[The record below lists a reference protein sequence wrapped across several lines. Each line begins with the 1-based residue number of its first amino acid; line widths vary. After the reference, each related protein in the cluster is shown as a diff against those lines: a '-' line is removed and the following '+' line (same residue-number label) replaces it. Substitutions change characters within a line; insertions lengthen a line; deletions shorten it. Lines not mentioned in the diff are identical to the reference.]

1 MRKPQ
6 QTCPRALRLPRLTPQ
21 FRPARQGAA
30 RKRGRWTTVPTL
42 SAVRL
47 APQCL
52 RTLYSRN
59 TPLRPQ
65 GPDGTTMQR
74 LTKYRLLVCT
84 FALATVAL
92 ATYSVLLQRSSAQ
105 LRGDAADAQK
115 HATESDRKLTD
126 MTRLVEKLKHDAAIG
141 GAADSN

>member
-1 MRKPQ
+1 
-6 QTCPRALRLPRLTPQ
+6 
-21 FRPARQGAA
+21 
-30 RKRGRWTTVPTL
+30 
-42 SAVRL
+42 
-47 APQCL
+47 
-52 RTLYSRN
+52 
-59 TPLRPQ
+59 
-65 GPDGTTMQR
+65 MQR

-105 LRGDAADAQK
+105 LRGDADDAQK

-141 GAADSN
+141 GAADSNMRVAIGAFARQAEVCEAVKQQLHIKD